1 MFYLIIYFYVTC
13 LRHSVDYFFSSM
25 MVYIMYDFIFSAIN
39 YVCRLYIFLAILFN
53 KHKYIMY
60 TESRKEWDFYASLR
74 DKVDGSGNDFAED
87 MQRVQSVPKM
97 LS

>member
-1 MFYLIIYFYVTC
+1 
-13 LRHSVDYFFSSM
+13 
-25 MVYIMYDFIFSAIN
+25 
-39 YVCRLYIFLAILFN
+39 
-53 KHKYIMY
+53 MY

>member
-1 MFYLIIYFYVTC
+1 MIL
-13 LRHSVDYFFSSM
+13 FFQLL
-25 MVYIMYDFIFSAIN
+25 IMYVDCTYFSQYCSIN
-39 YVCRLYIFLAILFN
+39 TN
-53 KHKYIMY
+53 IMY